1 MRRLPTQSKTIRAGG
16 IKRGGTLMKILV
28 IHGPNLNILGK
39 RDKSIYG
46 EKTLGEID
54 ALLKEEAQA
63 LNVAVV
69 TFQSNH
75 EGALID
81 FIQEQTD
88 SAQGIIINP
97 GALTH
102 YGFSLLDAL
111 IDSKLPVIEV
121 HLSDIYHRE
130 EWRAKSVIAPIAAER
145 IIGLGWKGYITALRV
160 LASKPTTEP

>member
-1 MRRLPTQSKTIRAGG
+1 M
-16 IKRGGTLMKILV
+16 
-28 IHGPNLNILGK
+28 LGK
-39 RDKSIYG
+39 REKSIYG
-46 EKTLGEID
+46 EKTLDEID
-54 ALLKEEAQA
+54 TLLKKEGQA
-63 LNVAVV
+63 LNVEVV

-81 FIQEQTD
+81 FIQEQAD
-88 SAQGIIINP
+88 SARGIIINP

-130 EWRAKSVIAPIAAER
+130 EWRAKSVIASIAEEQ
-145 IIGLGWKGYITALRV
+145 IIGLGWRGYITALQV
-160 LASKPTTEP
+160 LVGKLKAEA

>member
-1 MRRLPTQSKTIRAGG
+1 L
-16 IKRGGTLMKILV
+16 
-28 IHGPNLNILGK
+28 
-39 RDKSIYG
+39 
-46 EKTLGEID
+46 
-54 ALLKEEAQA
+54 
-63 LNVAVV
+63 V

-97 GALTH
+97 GAVTH

-111 IDSKLPVIEV
+111 ADSKLPVIEV

-130 EWRAKSVIAPIAAER
+130 EWRAKSVIAPIAEER
-145 IIGLGWKGYITALRV
+145 IIGSGWRGYITALQV
-160 LASKPTTEP
+160 LASKLNAEA

>member
-1 MRRLPTQSKTIRAGG
+1 M
-16 IKRGGTLMKILV
+16 
-28 IHGPNLNILGK
+28 LGK
-39 RDKSIYG
+39 REKSLYG

-54 ALLKEEAQA
+54 ALLKKEAQA
-63 LNVAVV
+63 LNVEVV

-111 IDSKLPVIEV
+111 VDSKLPVIEV
-121 HLSDIYHRE
+121 HLSDIYRRE
-130 EWRAKSVIAPIAAER
+130 EWRAKSVITPIAEEQ
-145 IIGLGWKGYITALRV
+145 IIGLGWRGYITALQV
-160 LASKPTTEP
+160 LAGKLKGEA